1 MKGKKKALN
10 ASDRKPWNIQMFF
23 RGGDNFFEWSDVLKN
38 MFAWGRGVHHKNTRW
53 DVRFKI

>member
-38 MFAWGRGVHHKNTRW
+38 MFAWGGGFIIRIQGGT
-53 DVRFKI
+53 